1 MNNEYEFSTEEQ
13 EDSKGTGA
21 KVKGIIWKIPRKARI
36 VMSII
41 LFTVAVVALLNVF
54 KPEAQKRPIP
64 ETVVRVDVIEANLS
78 SYPIVV
84 TANGTIEAETR
95 GNLVA
100 QIRGEIVGMADN
112 FKTGG
117 AFQKGDVLIQID
129 TRDYQAELSRAT
141 ASFSQADAAYRQ
153 ERANAKQAQEDWKRL
168 GNTER
173 APDLVRRKPQL
184 AAAKAQLDSAKASRE
199 TANLNL
205 SRTQITAPYSGRII
219 RRDAVLGQYVGVGTA
234 IAEVFSTNGVEVRL
248 PISQDEYNQLGLDQ
262 ITSSDEAF
270 GDFDVLLSSTVGSR
284 SYSWN
289 AKITR
294 TDSTF
299 DINTRQIDVIAQV
312 LDPFGKSS
320 GQAPLKIGQFVNA
333 RIQGR
338 TVDNVFVI
346 PNKSIREGSYTYVA
360 RQGRLVK
367 QAVNIVWQDDQ
378 NTLVT
383 SGIVED
389 DLVVTTSLNSTLAGA
404 KVKFSDEFT
413 AKQAES
419 EGVSADAVASP
430 ETMTQEADSAE
441 QKMITADAESSFE
454 FDESVQAEGLESVDE
469 NSPAIES
476 PYAEEPSAESQ
487 AVETQAVE
495 IEDSQVQ
502 EQPNTASN

>member
-1 MNNEYEFSTEEQ
+1 MNNEYELNIEQ
-13 EDSKGTGA
+13 QTNSKTAGS
-21 KVKGIIWKIPRKARI
+21 KLKGIIRKIPRKARI

-41 LFTVAVVALLNVF
+41 LFTVAVVAILNVF

-64 ETVVRVDVIEANLS
+64 ETVVRVDVIEANQS

-84 TANGTIEAETR
+84 NANGTIAAETR

-100 QIRGEIVGMADN
+100 QIRGEIVAMANN

-117 AFQKGDVLIQID
+117 SFQKGDVLIQID
-129 TRDYQAELSRAT
+129 KRDYQAELSRAV

-153 ERANAKQAQEDWKRL
+153 EQANAKQAEEDWKRL
-168 GNTER
+168 GNTEP

-205 SRTQITAPYSGRII
+205 SRTQITAPYPGRII
-219 RRDAVLGQYVGVGTA
+219 RRDAVLGQYLSVGTP

-248 PISQDEYNQLGLDQ
+248 PISQDEYSQLGLDQ
-262 ITSSDEAF
+262 LSGADEAF
-270 GDFDVLLSSTVGSR
+270 SDFEVLLSSTIGSR

-312 LDPFGKSS
+312 MDPFGKTS

-338 TVDNVFVI
+338 TVDNVFII
-346 PNKSIREGSYTYVA
+346 PNKSIREGSYIYVA
-360 RQGRLVK
+360 RDGRLVK
-367 QAVNIVWQDDQ
+367 QSVDIAWQDDQ
-378 NTLVT
+378 NALV
-383 SGIVED
+383 SGGVVEN

-404 KVKFSDEFT
+404 KVKFSDEFI
-413 AKQAES
+413 A
-419 EGVSADAVASP
+419 
-430 ETMTQEADSAE
+430 
-441 QKMITADAESSFE
+441 
-454 FDESVQAEGLESVDE
+454 
-469 NSPAIES
+469 NR
-476 PYAEEPSAESQ
+476 AESQ
-487 AVETQAVE
+487 SGSELNE
-495 IEDSQVQ
+495 S
-502 EQPNTASN
+502 EQSTGNQ